1 MPASSAF
8 LFFDAFRDLQA
19 FELGKWIVKEYVNS
33 RYEGDNGKGGSLKYA
48 RYKGTLI
55 LLVGVY

>member
-33 RYEGDNGKGGSLKYA
+33 RYEGGNGK
-48 RYKGTLI
+48 
-55 LLVGVY
+55 